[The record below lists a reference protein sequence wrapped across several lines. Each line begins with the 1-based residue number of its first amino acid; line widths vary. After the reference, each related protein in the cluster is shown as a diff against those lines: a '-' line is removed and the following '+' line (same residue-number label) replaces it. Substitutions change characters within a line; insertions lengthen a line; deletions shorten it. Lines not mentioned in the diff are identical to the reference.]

1 MGRFRAD
8 SDDCSSVVV
17 DVIVVEREAF
27 ETDELFV
34 AMVALVFGGVSEDGH
49 KGVNSAQL
57 VVGDDHEERQQCPSD
72 GEQVV
77 VGWFPFE
84 GEKGVIG
91 LFEEA
96 GDGVGR
102 YCWYTAVAR
111 DYSRARGVVFQ
122 T

>member
-1 MGRFRAD
+1 LG
-8 SDDCSSVVV
+8 
-17 DVIVVEREAF
+17 
-27 ETDELFV
+27 TDEFFV
-34 AMVALVFGGVSEDGH
+34 AMVGFVFGGFGENGH

-57 VVGDDHEERQQCPSD
+57 VVGDDHEERKQCPPD

-84 GEKGVIG
+84 GGKGVIG

-102 YCWYTAVAR
+102 HFWLIVVMNN
-111 DYSRARGVVFQ
+111 YSRARGVFFRARSAGRVP
-122 T
+122 